1 MKQTQSKED
10 MDFFFKL
17 GFETLKTLRKSVYDK
32 LVEDNPGKSEDEMF
46 EIYRK
51 ENEEYF
57 DFSAPTARVFIAEQ
71 DDGKRCGYLWM
82 GMRKSQDS
90 WDIQTPLWIYDIVVT
105 PESQGNGLG
114 RQLMKKAEEFAFE
127 LNHNIGLFVHSDNE
141 SAIALYEKTGYRMK
155 IVPISKRVDQDYSV
169 PPINSKFLIRKEE
182 KADRNSV
189 RMVGLQRFR
198 RRVLFSQ
205 DIENEIIEKR
215 YEDYLSK
222 YNNDS
227 KMHLR
232 LVAFTDNEKLV
243 GSAWVGVSGF
253 SEKVVM
259 IYELSIV
266 TQNGTDDLG
275 EALVYSIEK
284 WAKNSGYSTV
294 YILLHSEDD
303 MSLEAFRTMNY
314 TIPGFFMERR
324 IIQ

>member
-1 MKQTQSKED
+1 MLEIH
-10 MDFFFKL
+10 
-17 GFETLKTLRKSVYDK
+17 RK
-32 LVEDNPGKSEDEMF
+32 G
-46 EIYRK
+46 
-51 ENEEYF
+51 NEEYF
-57 DFSAPTARVFIAEQ
+57 DFSAPTARVFIAEH

-82 GMRKSQDS
+82 GMRKSQDF
-90 WDIQTPLWIYDIVVT
+90 WDIQTPLWIYDIVVA
-105 PESQGNGLG
+105 PESRGNGLG

-141 SAIALYEKTGYRMK
+141 GAIALYEKTGYRMK
-155 IVPISKRVDQDYSV
+155 IVPISKRVDQDYSI
-169 PPINSKFLIRKEE
+169 PPINSKFLIREE
-182 KADRNSV
+182 VKVDRNSV

-205 DIENEIIEKR
+205 DVENEIIEKR

-232 LVAFTDNEKLV
+232 LIAFTDNEELV

-284 WAKNSGYSTV
+284 WTKNSGYSTV